1 MLARSSMKL
10 INKPKLNKLN
20 RSLKTFKRVID
31 SQVGRKVFCE
41 SYRTVNRGGAKI
53 GLSFAVG
60 A

>member
-1 MLARSSMKL
+1 MKL

-31 SQVGRKVFCE
+31 SQVGREVFFE
-41 SYRTVNRGGAKI
+41 SYRSVNRGGGKI

>member
-1 MLARSSMKL
+1 MKL
-10 INKPKLNKLN
+10 INKPKLNKLK

-41 SYRTVNRGGAKI
+41 SYSVNRGGGKI